1 MIPARQVNSQSV
13 MDKAGSTFLPEETEP
28 AGRTLEERPAD
39 FTMVTLGTHEFMT
52 RGHCRKNYYFS
63 AFFLVAFFLVDRL
76 AFFLVAFFLVDR
88 LAFFLAFF
96 LVAFLVAFFL
106 VDRLAFFLVAFFL
119 ADRLAFFLVA
129 FFFAFFFF
137 AIGYGSFPEYA
148 PTSGP
153 AIPLGAHCGGMTFVV
168 IASLIPAVLSHF
180 QSVVCPISAAN
191 FVRKTDCGRKAL
203 ALFEGGLLLPGIFH
217 NCFLTQIEPI
227 SISPRQVESDQFRI
241 PVQIPLADNQRGGAT
256 SVKPATANSRLRVF
270 VRRGLLVG
278 YPLVQCRQLFVAI
291 VFTVTDWTLEKTG
304 K

>member
-52 RGHCRKNYYFS
+52 RGHCRKNYFFS
-63 AFFLVAFFLVDRL
+63 AFFLVAFFLVDPL
-76 AFFLVAFFLVDR
+76 AFFLVAFFLVDP
-88 LAFFLAFF
+88 
-96 LVAFLVAFFL
+96 
-106 VDRLAFFLVAFFL
+106 LAFFLVAFFL

-129 FFFAFFFF
+129 FFFAFFFL
-137 AIGYGSFPEYA
+137 AIGYGSFPECA

-203 ALFEGGLLLPGIFH
+203 ALFEGGLLLPGILH

>member
-13 MDKAGSTFLPEETEP
+13 MDKAGSTFLPEETAP
-28 AGRTLEERPAD
+28 AGRTLEERPAG

-52 RGHCRKNYYFS
+52 RGHCHKNYFFS
-63 AFFLVAFFLVDRL
+63 AFFLVAFFS
-76 AFFLVAFFLVDR
+76 
-88 LAFFLAFF
+88 
-96 LVAFLVAFFL
+96 

-137 AIGYGSFPEYA
+137 AIGYGSFPECA